1 MPLARCGIRC
11 GSKRVPRGSANGPGS
26 GLGWRKYLR
35 SRGPS
40 GPPRSGESGK
50 NGSTSVETTG
60 HLSMRGLRGSANR
73 VRSGLGW
80 RKYLRSRGPSGP
92 SRSGESG
99 KNGST
104 SVETT
109 GHLSM
114 RGLRG
119 SANGPGSSLGC
130 RCHFADPGPA
140 RAVARSGTMA
150 QPLSRRPVTC
160 RCAL

>member
-26 GLGWRKYLR
+26 GLGCRKYLR

-60 HLSMRGLRGSANR
+60 HLSMRGLRGSAN
-73 VRSGLGW
+73 
-80 RKYLRSRGPSGP
+80 
-92 SRSGESG
+92 
-99 KNGST
+99 
-104 SVETT
+104 
-109 GHLSM
+109 
-114 RGLRG
+114 
-119 SANGPGSSLGC
+119 GPGSSLGC
-130 RCHFADPGPA
+130 RCHFAEPGPA

-160 RCAL
+160 RCALQEAPQIACDPVCVRESICGAVARARVAARAGKMAPLLSRRPVTCRCAI